1 MDLLTHFRITDQA
14 FFSIMTE
21 QDLEN
26 LPISVI
32 SRHSKPH
39 PAPSIFPCGRQ
50 GKASGSSA
58 ESGGTIDPPPRRRE
72 REKSTWGRALRQNG
86 RTASKRCALTADR
99 RSRTAHH
106 GVPLQQPEEI
116 ARCAPSCRQRR
127 EAQALCRKRC
137 RPTSAAEGPKAR
149 GPPPAQARLRTL
161 PASTRQEPRRLRQ
174 KGPRRALTS

>member
-58 ESGGTIDPPPRRRE
+58 ESDGTIDPPPKTGT
-72 REKSTWGRALRQNG
+72 REKHVGSG
-86 RTASKRCALTADR
+86 
-99 RSRTAHH
+99 
-106 GVPLQQPEEI
+106 
-116 ARCAPSCRQRR
+116 
-127 EAQALCRKRC
+127 
-137 RPTSAAEGPKAR
+137 AAAK
-149 GPPPAQARLRTL
+149 
-161 PASTRQEPRRLRQ
+161 
-174 KGPRRALTS
+174 

>member
-58 ESGGTIDPPPRRRE
+58 ESGGTIDPPPEDGNE
-72 REKSTWGRALRQNG
+72 R
-86 RTASKRCALTADR
+86 
-99 RSRTAHH
+99 
-106 GVPLQQPEEI
+106 
-116 ARCAPSCRQRR
+116 
-127 EAQALCRKRC
+127 
-137 RPTSAAEGPKAR
+137 KAR
-149 GPPPAQARLRTL
+149 GVGRCGKMGAQPQNGAPSLQIEGAGPRIMGFLFNNPKRLPGAPLVAAKGAKAKRSAGNDVARPAQ
-161 PASTRQEPRRLRQ
+161 Q
-174 KGPRRALTS
+174 KGRKRADLLRRKLGCGLCPHRPGKNLGVFARKDLGEL